1 MNADY
6 KVLIDACV
14 LANFGVYDLYL
25 RLSEAPRMLLPKWS
39 QQILDEVYRTHT
51 QKLGWDKELAKA
63 FQKALKESFP
73 EAMITGYDDLI
84 DLMGNEKKDRHVL
97 AAAVKEKL
105 DLIITFNL
113 KDFKVEHL
121 SPWNIRAIHPQEYLL
136 TLYGMN
142 PALIIKRVSQIAKKK
157 DSDIEDVIFEL
168 GKALHLF
175 SARVMEDLS

>member
-1 MNADY
+1 
-6 KVLIDACV
+6 
-14 LANFGVYDLYL
+14 
-25 RLSEAPRMLLPKWS
+25 MLLPKWS

-51 QKLGWDKELAKA
+51 LKLGWDKKLAKA

-73 EAMITGYDDLI
+73 EAMITDYDNLT

-113 KDFKVEHL
+113 KDFKHEHL
-121 SPWNIRAIHPQEYLL
+121 APWNIRAIHPQEYLL

-157 DSDIEDVIFEL
+157 GIDIEDVIFEL
-168 GKALHLF
+168 GKALPLF